1 MKTTL
6 VNMICGIPYRHI
18 ISTMTLHSIL
28 QYYVLFGCIIVI
40 DIKLKVY
47 CCLLEAAKE
56 GGLHTLFIITL
67 MMLDSVSINY

>member
-1 MKTTL
+1 
-6 VNMICGIPYRHI
+6 
-18 ISTMTLHSIL
+18 MTLHSIL

-56 GGLHTLFIITL
+56 GGGRGLHTLSLSLTHTHTQTNTRTTKI
-67 MMLDSVSINY
+67 